1 VPILDSLL
9 SAFGLERK
17 ARPAARQA
25 VPGSS
30 GSSGAIP
37 LSGWSAG
44 YGYSGGYGSTS
55 PVSSPF
61 ADTVP
66 WHLNPVVAAGIAWF
80 ARNFPV
86 PDLYV
91 VQDGG
96 ADDGAEIDGH
106 DLPKLFDKPN
116 ELWSFFDF
124 FAASVMSDITDGNTF
139 WLKRKDGKG
148 AVVDLWWLEPWG
160 VRIMADPTRQKAV
173 LGYRYDSGDV
183 HADYRPDEI
192 LHVRAA
198 QPDRVDPRRGMSP
211 LSPVDRSI
219 RVTTELCRYDEAIL
233 KNGGA
238 SPGVFVPPD
247 PKQPIPKEDVPG
259 LQAWYRQNQTGP
271 NAGGPIFAPF
281 GLQFLK
287 TGFSPEEMSL
297 DKLPRRHVSFILAA
311 MGLSPMVLGYED
323 ESKTYANF
331 AEACRAAYEN
341 ALMPMQA
348 RFAEAINHDENLIG
362 EGERLKWKYD
372 HVTYLQDDRGAK
384 IHSLVEAVGGGILD
398 ANEARAE
405 LHYEPKEEEPEPEPP
420 AQPPPVPGA
429 DGTAGTADGSA
440 APADIAALL
449 AARGGGNGQPG
460 NGKVPA
466 GANRNGNGKP
476 ARPAAKALPGPAE
489 PPTDADLARRTEAVL
504 VALEAKLLGGRS
516 HKAGG
521 GCGTGA
527 GGFKPGNTCGRG
539 GGSHG
544 GGGSDGP
551 RVTQEEADAARQR
564 LAGMGWNG
572 GEHTLEFGPPETA
585 RDHKALEKADA
596 AGKSVVVRATTTPD
610 VRAETDGDLTHH
622 LVAEQL
628 VATVLP
634 HPEKPDRWIAREHGT
649 GARERYDDHEFRS
662 KERADRQAESVVRS
676 WVKGSSS
683 TTYSAASRLERVNFE
698 SHEVGKGYRVNFRV
712 LVPEGEPSVNGAGA
726 GGASHNPFDPAPAIA
741 EIKALYRAG
750 RLSRESAIL
759 AIKAVRRGACRDR
772 WGRFASCGTGSA
784 ASQDVRHERDTR
796 PGGTRAAREL
806 VTGAGEH
813 AGAETPKPGPK
824 PKPEPVKPPEPPKTP
839 LEAGQAAIADAM
851 AKQREAAVGSRAKV
865 VPHIV
870 SGKDIRERLDKYEVG
885 KVKVEHALKIAD
897 HHEAKIKE
905 LDAERK
911 PILDRMKS
919 LAEEQNRLIEPYF
932 ARGKKAPPEVK
943 ARNKEIQA
951 EFDTHQARLDPL
963 NTRRESVIK
972 RRDGEIRQLLAAD
985 APTPVNLSHTKGLK
999 DSSGRKMAAPIGP
1012 TGDSINEGSSYVGG
1026 LLHNAT
1032 GAPLET
1038 GIGIGTVGSR
1048 AHFSPDHDYIRV
1060 APFDSPGVTVHEL
1073 GHAIENKV
1081 VTGGVPLSVRV
1092 REFRDYRV
1100 GDEQPQQL
1108 NKVLAGK
1115 TLAMT
1120 RFDDSEMGVKDH
1132 FDRALPEERAW
1143 YAGKTYKSGD
1153 TEIVSM
1159 GLEALHHD
1167 PVNFIRKDP
1176 EYASFIMG
1184 VMDGSLR

>member
-1 VPILDSLL
+1 LTVSTPLGFLGPVGKHVL
-9 SAFGLERK
+9 AQRK
-17 ARPAARQA
+17 AAGDGPQSGPASGVSPYAGLSGSYWG
-25 VPGSS
+25 GSS
-30 GSSGAIP
+30 ASSWSFDDYAADAGP
-37 LSGWSAG
+37 LW
-44 YGYSGGYGSTS
+44 
-55 PVSSPF
+55 
-61 ADTVP
+61 
-66 WHLNPVVAAGIAWF
+66 LNATVAACLRWLF
-80 ARNFPV
+80 RTFPTA
-86 PDLYV
+86 DLQV
-91 VQDGG
+91 VRDGG
-96 ADDGAEIDGH
+96 DDDGTEIDDH
-106 DLPKLFDKPN
+106 PLPKLFDRPN
-116 ELWSFFDF
+116 PDHDF
-124 FAASVMSDITDGNTF
+124 FAFWAAYLISDVVHGDTF
-139 WLKRKDGKG
+139 IWKRKDGRGK
-148 AVVDLWWLEPWG
+148 VLELWWLSPAC
-160 VRIMADPTRQKAV
+160 VTVVPDPTRRTSVASY
-173 LGYRYDSGDV
+173 LYRNGTVAEVYQ
-183 HADYRPDEI
+183 PDEVI
-192 LHVRAA
+192 HIKNGVDPL
-198 QPDRVDPRRGMSP
+198 DPRRGLSELRSVLRSVCTVNRTEVYTEALMRNFGAVPYTISP
-211 LSPVDRSI
+211 AHPDVEIPPEERAYLENEFVARHSGGNVGRPFVATRGVKADR
-219 RVTTELCRYDEAIL
+219 L
-233 KNGGA
+233 
-238 SPGVFVPPD
+238 
-247 PKQPIPKEDVPG
+247 G
-259 LQAWYRQNQTGP
+259 L
-271 NAGGPIFAPF
+271 
-281 GLQFLK
+281 
-287 TGFSPEEMSL
+287 SPEEMAL
-297 DKLPRRHVSFILAA
+297 DKLPGRSVANICSVI
-311 MGLSPMVLGYED
+311 GLSPMVLGLPD
-323 ESKTYANF
+323 DART
-331 AEACRAAYEN
+331 YEN
-341 ALMPMQA
+341 YGVAIRSAWDNGVIPRQERA
-348 RFAEAINHDENLIG
+348 AEAINHDKDMVQ
-362 EGERLKWKYD
+362 EGERLAWERS
-372 HVTYLQDDRGAK
+372 HVQALQEDRGAK

-405 LHYEPKEEEPEPEPP
+405 LHYPPKEEEPEPEPP
-420 AQPPPVPGA
+420 AQLPPAPGA
-429 DGTAGTADGSA
+429 DGTDGTTDGSA
-440 APADIAALL
+440 GIAALL

-466 GANRNGNGKP
+466 GASGNGNGKP

-712 LVPEGEPSVNGAGA
+712 LVPEGEPSVKGAGAGA
-726 GGASHNPFDPAPAIA
+726 GGASHNSFDPAPAIA

-772 WGRFASCGTGSA
+772 RGRFAACGTGSA
-784 ASQDVRHERDTR
+784 ASQDIRHERDTR

-813 AGAETPKPGPK
+813 AGAAQPKPGLK

-870 SGKDIRERLDKYEVG
+870 SGKDIRERLDRYEVG

-951 EFDTHQARLDPL
+951 EFDAHQARLDPL

-972 RRDGEIRQLLAAD
+972 QRDGEIRQLLAAD